1 MLDNHQTVQTV
12 KSPTRYGE
20 TTATLIDHVITPIT
34 LECESF
40 VVNAAISDHLPVVT
54 YIYPST
60 PSQTYNTSPKR
71 KNTKSEE
78 ALNLEETIKS
88 LDCHKYRRT
97 LNSINI
103 PP

>member
-60 PSQTYNTSPKR
+60 HLKHTTLVLKG
-71 KNTKSEE
+71 KI
-78 ALNLEETIKS
+78 LNL
-88 LDCHKYRRT
+88 RRH
-97 LNSINI
+97 SILRKQ
-103 PP
+103 